1 MEKAT
6 MRRTLIIS
14 FVVLRKGFGMA
25 LCQCYGCVT
34 IMLSVEATTVELLFG
49 EEFLGEG
56 PVEMSPFI
64 SVSYNLYQ
72 LHTGEGQKIIVRV
85 DII

>member
-1 MEKAT
+1 

-25 LCQCYGCVT
+25 LCQCYGYVT
-34 IMLSVEATTVELLFG
+34 IVLSVEAATVEILFG
-49 EEFLGEG
+49 QELFGEG
-56 PVEMSPFI
+56 PVEMSPFVG
-64 SVSYNLYQ
+64 VSYNIYQ
-72 LHTGEGQKIIVRV
+72 FHAGEGQKIIVRI

>member
-1 MEKAT
+1 MERARIRK
-6 MRRTLIIS
+6 TLIIS

-25 LCQCYGCVT
+25 LCQCYRYVT

-49 EEFLGEG
+49 EEFFGEG
-56 PVEMSPFI
+56 AVKVPPFVGI
-64 SVSYNLYQ
+64 PDNVYQ
-72 LHTGEGQKIIVRV
+72 LHAGEGQKIIIRV